1 MCPTASSSPPTG
13 LMPRFG
19 QLIGAVKW
27 AMGEGMLLR
36 QVTPGGNAAA
46 VAPLLLLLEHF
57 LTATLRRF
65 STLYA
70 RFAAGTLA
78 TAPRKRPTVKSSAE
92 RASAEQA
99 KERRAPGIPPGPVL
113 LTEFRVRFASH
124 LQALLEEPEMRAFLA
139 AVPRAGRI
147 LRPLWRKLTPEA
159 LPEILR
165 LPPRPPGPR
174 KPRAPRPPRPAR
186 LARAS
191 GPPGLRRV
199 TLSDGTTAWEPI
211 PCYPFGEPPP
221 RQRRARAS
229 EPSWALEPAPP
240 SRPAAPPARP
250 PDRDRPARTEGPR
263 VPPWVMGL
271 FQR

>member
-1 MCPTASSSPPTG
+1 MCPTASPSPPTG

-27 AMGEGMLLR
+27 AMGEGFVLR
-36 QVTPGGNAAA
+36 QVTPGGNSAA
-46 VAPLLLLLEHF
+46 VAPLVLLLEHF

-78 TAPRKRPTVKSSAE
+78 AAPRRNPTPRPTAE
-92 RASAEQA
+92 RAIADQA
-99 KERRAPGIPPGPVL
+99 KAAGRAPAIPPGPVL

-139 AVPRAGRI
+139 AVPQARRI

-165 LPPRPPGPR
+165 PPPRPPRPPRRR
-174 KPRAPRPPRPAR
+174 KPRAPRPPRPAKP
-186 LARAS
+186 ARAS

-221 RQRRARAS
+221 RQRRAR
-229 EPSWALEPAPP
+229 
-240 SRPAAPPARP
+240 
-250 PDRDRPARTEGPR
+250 
-263 VPPWVMGL
+263 
-271 FQR
+271 

>member
-1 MCPTASSSPPTG
+1 MCPTASPSPPTG

-46 VAPLLLLLEHF
+46 VAPLVLLLGHY

-65 STLYA
+65 TALHA
-70 RFAAGTLA
+70 RFVAGTLA

-92 RASAEQA
+92 GASAERA
-99 KERRAPGIPPGPVL
+99 KPGRRAPGIPPGPVL

-147 LRPLWRKLTPEA
+147 LRPLA
-159 LPEILR
+159 QAH
-165 LPPRPPGPR
+165 PGS
-174 KPRAPRPPRPAR
+174 AAR
-186 LARAS
+186 DIAA
-191 GPPGLRRV
+191 
-199 TLSDGTTAWEPI
+199 A
-211 PCYPFGEPPP
+211 
-221 RQRRARAS
+221 A
-229 EPSWALEPAPP
+229 
-240 SRPAAPPARP
+240 PAAP
-250 PDRDRPARTEGPR
+250 
-263 VPPWVMGL
+263 
-271 FQR
+271 